1 MVTAVRFDDG
11 LIELRNVWISDTDL
25 RLLAE
30 SMISTILGDDAEFVI
45 SSKKRLRP
53 DQAKLIAAVMTIPVL
68 FAIIAV
74 ETMSLPTVLASFL
87 GFFGVILA
95 VRGCSWRP

>member
-1 MVTAVRFDDG
+1 M
-11 LIELRNVWISDTDL
+11 
-25 RLLAE
+25 LAE
-30 SMISTILGDDAEFVI
+30 SMISTILGTML
-45 SSKKRLRP
+45 SSCIVEEETEARSS
-53 DQAKLIAAVMTIPVL
+53 QAILVMTIPVL

-95 VRGCSWRP
+95 GSRMFMEAIASIQNGVLGFQVLTSLAVIGASC